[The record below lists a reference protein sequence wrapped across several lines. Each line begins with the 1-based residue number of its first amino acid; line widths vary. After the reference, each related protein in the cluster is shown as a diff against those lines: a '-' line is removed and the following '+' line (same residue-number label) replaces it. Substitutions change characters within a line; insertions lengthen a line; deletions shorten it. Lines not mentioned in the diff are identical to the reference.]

1 MARPASPRSLQLRRI
16 VGGLGGAAAGYGLAR
31 QLPLLPSALLCALLL
46 STASDLSRK
55 LADAG
60 HWWGLIGAA
69 SGCLIGAAS
78 VLATALQHP
87 TAGEQL
93 PERAAMLL
101 LLALA
106 GAIAGTRL
114 SANGSWAGER
124 RPRDLLRS
132 ASGLTTGIF
141 AAMVTIAWLHS
152 GLDPARAFSSRLST
166 SLTIVVTA
174 VVGPGWL
181 GHLMQSHSGGAD
193 AG

>member
-1 MARPASPRSLQLRRI
+1 MARLASPRSLQLRRI
-16 VGGLGGAAAGYGLAR
+16 FGGLGGAAAGYALAR
-31 QLPLLPSALLCALLL
+31 ELPLLPSALLCALLL
-46 STASDLSRK
+46 ATAGDLSRR
-55 LADAG
+55 LTDAG

-78 VLATALQHP
+78 VLAAALQHP
-87 TAGEQL
+87 AAGDQL
-93 PERAAMLL
+93 PQRAATLL
-101 LLALA
+101 LLAVA
-106 GAIAGTRL
+106 GAIAGFRL
-114 SANGSWAGER
+114 SACGSWANER

-181 GHLMQSHSGGAD
+181 GHLMHSHNGGAD